1 MKDQLEKLYKDVTSA
16 PSYSAKIAEFLRQ
29 HDTHGVYRR
38 IVKKKFPRRKVIARF
53 PFEIFMA
60 DLMEY
65 PQYKHAN
72 NGYCYILIMIDCFS
86 KMLYAAPMKKK
97 NQEWSAEAF
106 ESIFKNFDDYP
117 INLVTDGGLEFFN
130 AAVRKVFDTYGI
142 NHYKTPT
149 KTKWKASMAE
159 RVIRTLKSRLQKYFK
174 TNSTKKWINVL
185 DQFVGNYNSIPHSS
199 HGLAPQDVNSEN
211 REYVYKQLY
220 PNKNLTVV
228 CKLKIGDKV
237 RKIREKS
244 EFEKGYTENWSEE
257 IYIISEKRQSQA
269 ICWYKIKTLDGGKVP
284 GIWYYYQLNLVAR
297 HDNQPDRQTGE

>member
-1 MKDQLEKLYKDVTSA
+1 MQTRQSRRNQSHTQIPHKVAIKKRLPTQKRKSQNPGIPNETTKPEQVQPEPSKNISKNEELKDQLEKLYKDVTSA

-53 PFEIFMA
+53 PYEIFMA

-72 NGYCYILIMIDCFS
+72 NGYCYILIMIDCFT
-86 KMLYAAPMKKK
+86 KMLYAVPMKKK

-174 TNSTKKWINVL
+174 T
-185 DQFVGNYNSIPHSS
+185 
-199 HGLAPQDVNSEN
+199 
-211 REYVYKQLY
+211 
-220 PNKNLTVV
+220 KN
-228 CKLKIGDKV
+228 I
-237 RKIREKS
+237 
-244 EFEKGYTENWSEE
+244 
-257 IYIISEKRQSQA
+257 
-269 ICWYKIKTLDGGKVP
+269 
-284 GIWYYYQLNLVAR
+284 
-297 HDNQPDRQTGE
+297 